1 MTRVRPRKVKWLS
14 TVTYPECG
22 RTGVAK
28 QESEKKASWR
38 RIVAIQTTV
47 IWTEETGKMTAKK
60 NNGEICPWRQ
70 AQKEMGPKLKIAR
83 GTKEIFWFC
92 LSILVF
98 KGVRHGHVY
107 WPKKKS
113 KALNGEYIMHKA
125 WSYMRHKMKDQDSMG
140 NFFFPWDSIV
150 RNNEQKKQGMLI
162 IMGKRGKTGYVNKNA
177 HDHSFYNLWPTQWG
191 HLSREVKLLGTQED
205 HEYCDG
211 KGRKRSGS
219 LAALRIQL
227 TWEISYSTMRS
238 YAILSHKERACVP
251 G

>member
-140 NFFFPWDSIV
+140 NFFFSLRQYSEKQWTEKAGNA
-150 RNNEQKKQGMLI
+150 NNYGQKRENRVCEQEC
-162 IMGKRGKTGYVNKNA
+162 
-177 HDHSFYNLWPTQWG
+177 
-191 HLSREVKLLGTQED
+191 SRPQLL
-205 HEYCDG
+205 
-211 KGRKRSGS
+211 
-219 LAALRIQL
+219 
-227 TWEISYSTMRS
+227 
-238 YAILSHKERACVP
+238 
-251 G
+251 